1 MVASLK
7 KLGGGGKSAITGAAA
22 AKYYASILKEMEADR
37 RTAARE
43 AGASSGAQA
52 VEGYQMADPSAPLAR
67 WFSLTGQLA
76 ADNAPIHP
84 GQLTNLLDGK
94 SLDGSASLVQQQTG
108 RSRVNGWDM
117 TFSAPKSV
125 SAIWATSDAAE
136 RQRIMEDIAESARA
150 ALKSLADRGVFVTRT
165 GAGSTVREQ
174 AADVAVALFPQNTA
188 RSGDPQLHCHSV
200 LGNVCVRADGS
211 TGTLDSPGLYAWKT
225 YAGAMFRAELAA
237 RMQARIGAALEEDG
251 RSFKIAGVPDNLVAT
266 WSKRRKVILT
276 EFDRV
281 KAALEKGVNAADAEA
296 RTPDTDGAL
305 RSEVDATTAQP
316 IKGKGQRE
324 LKDRITKQTRATK
337 SKVPGITD
345 LEKRWLQE
353 LAECGHSRED
363 VLRLVLEAAAKKAAE
378 AQAPSKTAA
387 EAAIDAALS
396 RSAVVSERMLR
407 RLVAEEAQVRG
418 IGAAGA
424 HAEFDQAVASGKL
437 ILLPGKTQAGETVWT
452 TREVLDR
459 ERCMILDAAERRGER
474 DRNNGRGSYIEAAA
488 AERVIAAIA
497 ARAAAEPDPKKRR
510 NLSEQQAA
518 AVRRA
523 ANGDGVVVIEGAAGS
538 GKSFT
543 TGAIRQAA
551 EASGL
556 TCIGIAP
563 SWKAADVVRRDAQ
576 LESARALQGFVRGL
590 ESGRIRFGNP
600 PPGGGDRGVR
610 YLGERVA
617 LLLDEAGMAASSDL
631 AALLRH
637 ARRHRVTVI
646 LAGDR
651 KQLRSVEPGAAF
663 AAVADTIGVARMD
676 EVRRQSEEWMR
687 KASYQFAA
695 GNSVEGL
702 ARYDAKGHIA
712 FAADRSDA
720 MKRLADD
727 YMASLLAHPDR
738 SRIVLASRN
747 ADVHQLNRTLRERL
761 LESDA
766 LGPDAITLRTQH
778 SGGRDGSG
786 EARDMEIRTG
796 DRVMIG
802 LTVGPEEARKA
813 VNGDVA
819 TVVGFE
825 PGADP
830 QLRLRLD
837 RTGQELFFRLSELTP
852 PRRENE
858 ADKPDQGPLL
868 PILQHAYALSVHKS
882 QGQTVSETFVY
893 AGEGMSADLAYVA
906 FTRHVLD
913 VRAYA
918 DSAAIAE
925 RLAENGEQPTQ
936 EAIRKAFLAAA
947 KLSSDGLNASDY
959 VEDKK
964 AWLHSGDPFATSAN
978 GRQVPTTAETRME
991 MAAERTQD
999 AVLASLGRKAADLGE
1014 REIRVSNR
1022 DILDQLRDRQG
1033 VEVKLPDGTKE
1044 RRLYDREVAALD
1056 RAAKRAGLVGK
1067 VLGASYSHIPTQA
1080 QAAQRQAR
1088 MVAVAT
1094 TMQSLRDKL
1103 VPARGQAPGDLIRRA
1118 YERDAKRQIAAHA
1131 VRVAA
1136 HERRISETVDR
1147 LRRPGLV
1154 ARAEWWLRKEVLRS
1168 RHKSRRQEIISAH
1181 RAPARDTRLAVFNQT
1196 AAAEWKTFADRRRA
1210 AFERASAPGR
1220 SVIPDAIKQL
1230 RKEAPQLTLPSE
1242 HEWIITK
1249 ARDKAWLRQVGAADA
1264 KEAIAMLD
1272 AAKRGEP
1279 FTRPDTRE
1287 MPNDATTRE
1296 PAAPRREEQP
1306 NDAKSPM
1313 PAWGTAVRV
1322 ESYLARLSQEVQTA
1336 DTEASRVLASQGR
1349 QGADWLAIR
1358 EAEVTGKGQLAELAR
1373 RSRTAEDA
1381 ILAVRK
1387 AVEMGQLALGDE
1399 IRAVDPRQRGE
1410 GTMALREALQ
1420 DRVPGGLTAE
1430 RKADLLAER
1439 AGLDGSLRPAG
1450 EVLAAVERVRDRLAG
1465 SPEAAAA
1472 APLGSPA
1479 RSYADAAQAIHG
1491 AMAGPA
1497 GITAET
1503 PITAARATDAA
1514 AFGQAIEQARAAVQV
1529 PVRTPT
1535 RSRGHAFE

>member
-7 KLGGGGKSAITGAAA
+7 KIGGGGKSALTGAAA
-22 AKYYASILKEMEADR
+22 SKYYDTILKEMEQDR

-43 AGASSGAQA
+43 AGKSGTAEA
-52 VEGYQMADPSAPLAR
+52 TEGYQMADPSAPLAR

-84 GQLTNLLDGK
+84 GQLTNLLDGR
-94 SLDGSASLVQQQTG
+94 SLDGSASLVQQQAG
-108 RSRVNGWDM
+108 RSRVHGWDM

-200 LGNVCVRADGS
+200 IGNVCVRADGS

-225 YAGAMFRAELAA
+225 YAGAVFRAELAA
-237 RMQARIGAALEEDG
+237 RTQARIGAALEEDG
-251 RSFKIAGVPDNLVAT
+251 RSFKVAGVPDNLVAT

-281 KAALEKGVNAADAEA
+281 KAALEKGANAADAEA

-305 RSEVDATTAQP
+305 RGEVDATTAQP

-345 LEKRWLQE
+345 LEKRWLAE
-353 LAECGHSRED
+353 LAACGHSRED
-363 VLRLVLEAAAKKAAE
+363 VLRLVQEAAAKKVAE
-378 AQAPSKTAA
+378 EQAPRKSAA

-396 RSAVVSERMLR
+396 RNAVVTERMLR

-437 ILLPGKTQAGETVWT
+437 ILLPGKTQAGEAVWT
-452 TREVLDR
+452 TRQVLDR

-474 DRNNGRGSYIEAAA
+474 DRNRGRGSYIEEAA

-523 ANGDGVVVIEGAAGS
+523 ANGDGVVVIEGAAGA

-543 TGAIRQAA
+543 TGAIKEAA

-563 SWKAADVVRRDAQ
+563 SWKAADIIRRDAQ
-576 LESARALQGFVRGL
+576 LESARALQGFVLGL

-617 LLLDEAGMAASSDL
+617 LLLDEAGMASSSDL

-637 ARRHRVTVI
+637 ARQHRVTVI

-651 KQLRSVEPGAAF
+651 KQLKSVEPGAAF

-676 EVRRQSEEWMR
+676 EIRRQSEEWMR
-687 KASYQFAA
+687 KASYQFAL

-712 FAADRSDA
+712 FAADRFDA

-727 YMASLLAHPDR
+727 YMASLQAHPDR

-761 LESDA
+761 MESGA
-766 LGPDAITLRTQH
+766 LGPDTITLRTQH

-786 EARDMEIRTG
+786 EARDMEVRAG

-852 PRRENE
+852 PRREG
-858 ADKPDQGPLL
+858 QGDEQNQAPLL
-868 PILQHAYALSVHKS
+868 PVLQHAYALSVHKS
-882 QGQTVSETFVY
+882 QGQTVGQTFVY
-893 AGEGMSADLAYVA
+893 AGDGMSADLAYVA
-906 FTRHVLD
+906 FTRHVED
-913 VRAYA
+913 VRGYV

-925 RLAENGEQPTQ
+925 RLAENGEQAT
-936 EAIRKAFLAAA
+936 EDAIRKAFLSAA

-959 VEDKK
+959 VQDKK
-964 AWLHSGDPFATSAN
+964 AWLHSGDPFATSAD
-978 GRQVPTTAETRME
+978 GREVPTTAESRMQ
-991 MAAERTQD
+991 MAAEGTQD

-1014 REIRVSNR
+1014 KEIRVSNR
-1022 DILDQLRDRQG
+1022 ELLDQLRERQG
-1033 VEVKLPDGTKE
+1033 VTVRMPDGSQE
-1044 RRLYDREVAALD
+1044 RRLYDRDVAAMD
-1056 RAAKRAGLVGK
+1056 RAAKAAAKRAGFVGK

-1088 MVAVAT
+1088 MVAVVT

-1103 VPARGQAPGDLIRRA
+1103 APARGQMPGDLIRRA
-1118 YERDAKRQIAAHA
+1118 FERDAKRQIAAHA

-1147 LRRPGLV
+1147 LRRPGIV

-1168 RHKSRRQEIISAH
+1168 RHKGRRQEIASAH
-1181 RAPARDTRLAVFNQT
+1181 SPPTRDARMAVFNVT
-1196 AAAEWKTFADRRRA
+1196 AAADWKGFAERRRA
-1210 AFERASAPGR
+1210 AFERASASGR
-1220 SVIPDAIKQL
+1220 SKVPDVIAQL
-1230 RKEAPQLTLPSE
+1230 RREAPQLTLPSE
-1242 HEWIITK
+1242 REWILHQAQNK
-1249 ARDKAWLRQVGAADA
+1249 EWLRRLGAADA
-1264 KEAIAMLD
+1264 KEAIAMAE
-1272 AAKRGEP
+1272 AAKRGETY
-1279 FTRPDTRE
+1279 TRSDAAK
-1287 MPNDATTRE
+1287 NDAV
-1296 PAAPRREEQP
+1296 RRTEEARRDERPIVVQP
-1306 NDAKSPM
+1306 PVA
-1313 PAWGTAVRV
+1313 AWGAAERV
-1322 ESYLARLSQEVQTA
+1322 ETYLARLAAEVKTA
-1336 DTEASRVLASQGR
+1336 DGEAGRMLASEGR

-1358 EAEVTGKGQLAELAR
+1358 ENAIAGKGALAELAR
-1373 RSRTAEDA
+1373 RSRGAEDV
-1381 ILAVRK
+1381 ILEVRRAVDTGRLS
-1387 AVEMGQLALGDE
+1387 LADE
-1399 IRAVDPRQRGE
+1399 IRAAPPGNRAEAKR
-1410 GTMALREALQ
+1410 ALLEALE
-1420 DRVPGGLTAE
+1420 DRVPAGLTVEQRAQH
-1430 RKADLLAER
+1430 LAER
-1439 AGLDGSLRPAG
+1439 AGLDGSQRKAG
-1450 EVLAAVERVRDRLAG
+1450 DVLAAIERVRDRLAG

-1472 APLGSPA
+1472 APAGSPA
-1479 RSYADAAQAIHG
+1479 RSYAEAAQAIRQG
-1491 AMAGPA
+1491 MAEQA
-1497 GITAET
+1497 ITPET
-1503 PITAARATDAA
+1503 LMAAARATESR
-1514 AFGQAIEQARAAVQV
+1514 AFGQAVEQAREAAQT
-1529 PVRTPT
+1529 PVLKMP
-1535 RSRGHAFE
+1535 RSRGNTL